1 MFQNIDKDL
10 DKDLDKKERNKNE
23 WEILNNKWKKIKNEN
38 KKQNPE
44 LYNSADSES
53 DSDDNIDSENNTNL
67 VINIKSDN
75 DEPIAGNNSKILKRC
90 GSSYDELL
98 TSQDCI
104 ITEKN
109 EIKCDTPIFHDGVE
123 DSKTHFTS
131 SSSSSSSTS
140 SHNYFDDN
148 ENYNDNENY
157 SDNDNEYFIDTEM
170 ASKITIEYI
179 RNKYNIENTTSLE
192 VDYSINYNMKTLG
205 HLGNYYNII
214 ANNTANKSFFD
225 NLNDANPTS
234 KMKPKPKPKSTPAP
248 KKMLKSELI
257 KNIVLF
263 ETNSL
268 NYPTVL
274 KYRKMIEK
282 IDDLKADKYFSNFV
296 LFP

>member
-1 MFQNIDKDL
+1 MFLSKDV
-10 DKDLDKKERNKNE
+10 DVGVDKKEKNKND
-23 WEILNNKWKKIKNEN
+23 WERINSKWKQIKNEN
-38 KKQNPE
+38 KKQQPE
-44 LYNSADSES
+44 LYNSTDS
-53 DSDDNIDSENNTNL
+53 DSENNTNL
-67 VINIKSDN
+67 IINIKSDN
-75 DEPIAGNNSKILKRC
+75 DEPIVENNSKILKRC

-98 TSQDCI
+98 SSQDCI

-131 SSSSSSSTS
+131 SASSSHSTS

-148 ENYNDNENY
+148 DNYNDNY
-157 SDNDNEYFIDTEM
+157 NDNEYFIDTAAAAAAAA
-170 ASKITIEYI
+170 ASKITMEYI
-179 RNKYNIENTTSLE
+179 KTKYNIENSSSLE
-192 VDYSINYNMKTLG
+192 VDYSINSNMKILT

-214 ANNTANKSFFD
+214 ASNTGNKSFFV
-225 NLNDANPTS
+225 TS
-234 KMKPKPKPKSTPAP
+234 SDTNQKPKSNMKTKSTPAP

-263 ETNSL
+263 ETNEL
-268 NYPTVL
+268 NHPMVL
-274 KYRKMIEK
+274 KYRKMLEK

>member
-1 MFQNIDKDL
+1 MFYCKDKDAY
-10 DKDLDKKERNKNE
+10 KREINKNE
-23 WEILNNKWKKIKNEN
+23 WDKLNSKWKNIKNEN

-44 LYNSADSES
+44 LYSST
-53 DSDDNIDSENNTNL
+53 DSDDNIDSENNTIL

-75 DEPIAGNNSKILKRC
+75 DLDNNADNNEPIAENNSKILKRC

-98 TSQDCI
+98 YSQDCI

-131 SSSSSSSTS
+131 SSSSSSHSTT
-140 SHNYFDDN
+140 SHNYFD
-148 ENYNDNENY
+148 NDE
-157 SDNDNEYFIDTEM
+157 DVNDNEYFIDMTIKP

-179 RNKYNIENTTSLE
+179 RKKYDIDNAVSLE
-192 VDYSINYNMKTLG
+192 VDYSINYNMKTLT

-214 ANNTANKSFFD
+214 ANNTGNKSFFD
-225 NLNDANPTS
+225 KLNDVNQPP
-234 KMKPKPKPKSTPAP
+234 KPKPKPKPKSTPVP

-263 ETNSL
+263 ETNEL

-274 KYRKMIEK
+274 KYRQMLEK

>member
-1 MFQNIDKDL
+1 MFYCKDKDAY
-10 DKDLDKKERNKNE
+10 KREINKNE
-23 WEILNNKWKKIKNEN
+23 WDKLNSKWKNIKNEN

-44 LYNSADSES
+44 LYSST
-53 DSDDNIDSENNTNL
+53 DSDDNIDSENNTIL

-75 DEPIAGNNSKILKRC
+75 NADNNADNNEPIAENNSKILKRC

-98 TSQDCI
+98 YSQDCI

-131 SSSSSSSTS
+131 SSSSSSHSTT
-140 SHNYFDDN
+140 SHNYFD
-148 ENYNDNENY
+148 NDE
-157 SDNDNEYFIDTEM
+157 DVNDNEYFIDMTIKP

-179 RNKYNIENTTSLE
+179 RKKYDIDNAASLE
-192 VDYSINYNMKTLG
+192 VDYSINYNMKTLS

-214 ANNTANKSFFD
+214 ANNTGNKSFFD
-225 NLNDANPTS
+225 KLNDVNQP
-234 KMKPKPKPKSTPAP
+234 PKPKSTPVP

-263 ETNSL
+263 ETNEL

-274 KYRKMIEK
+274 KYRQMLEK

>member
-1 MFQNIDKDL
+1 MFLSKDV
-10 DKDLDKKERNKNE
+10 DVGVDKKEKNKND
-23 WEILNNKWKKIKNEN
+23 WERINNKWKQIKNEN
-38 KKQNPE
+38 KKQQPE
-44 LYNSADSES
+44 LYNSTDS
-53 DSDDNIDSENNTNL
+53 DSENNTNL
-67 VINIKSDN
+67 IINIKSDN
-75 DEPIAGNNSKILKRC
+75 DEPIVENNSKILKRC

-98 TSQDCI
+98 SSQDCI

-131 SSSSSSSTS
+131 SASSSHSTS

-148 ENYNDNENY
+148 DNY
-157 SDNDNEYFIDTEM
+157 NDNEYFIDT
-170 ASKITIEYI
+170 AAAAAAAASSKITMEYI
-179 RNKYNIENTTSLE
+179 KTKYNIENSSSLE
-192 VDYSINYNMKTLG
+192 VDYSINSNMKILT

-214 ANNTANKSFFD
+214 ASNTGNKSFFI
-225 NLNDANPTS
+225 TS
-234 KMKPKPKPKSTPAP
+234 SDTNQKPKSNPKTKSTSAP

-263 ETNSL
+263 ETNEL
-268 NYPTVL
+268 NHPMVL
-274 KYRKMIEK
+274 KYRKMLEK

>member
-1 MFQNIDKDL
+1 MLRNKDVYTIE
-10 DKDLDKKERNKNE
+10 KNKNE
-23 WEILNNKWKKIKNEN
+23 WEILNSKWKKIKNKN
-38 KKQNPE
+38 KKQQPE
-44 LYNSADSES
+44 LYNST
-53 DSDDNIDSENNTNL
+53 DSDDNIESENNTII
-67 VINIKSDN
+67 VINIKLDN
-75 DEPIAGNNSKILKRC
+75 DADNDKPVIENNNKILKRC

-131 SSSSSSSTS
+131 SSSSHSTS

-148 ENYNDNENY
+148 DNY
-157 SDNDNEYFIDTEM
+157 NDNEYFIDTPKL
-170 ASKITIEYI
+170 SNITMDYI
-179 RNKYNIENTTSLE
+179 KNKYNIENAPLLE
-192 VDYSINYNMKTLG
+192 VDYSINYNMKMLT

-214 ANNTANKSFFD
+214 SNNTGNKSFFD
-225 NLNDANPTS
+225 TLNETNQKLKS
-234 KMKPKPKPKSTPAP
+234 KPKPKSAPVP

-263 ETNSL
+263 ETNEL
-268 NYPTVL
+268 NHPMVL
-274 KYRKMIEK
+274 KYRKMLEK
-282 IDDLKADKYFSNFV
+282 IDELKADKYFSNFL

>member
-1 MFQNIDKDL
+1 MFLSKDV
-10 DKDLDKKERNKNE
+10 DVGVDKKEKNKND
-23 WEILNNKWKKIKNEN
+23 WERINSKWKQIKNEN
-38 KKQNPE
+38 KKQQPE
-44 LYNSADSES
+44 LYNSTDS
-53 DSDDNIDSENNTNL
+53 DSENNTNL
-67 VINIKSDN
+67 IINIKSDN
-75 DEPIAGNNSKILKRC
+75 DEPIVENNSKILKRC

-98 TSQDCI
+98 SSQDCI

-131 SSSSSSSTS
+131 SASSSHSTS

-148 ENYNDNENY
+148 DNYNDNY
-157 SDNDNEYFIDTEM
+157 NDNEYFIDTAAAAAAAA
-170 ASKITIEYI
+170 ASKITMEYI
-179 RNKYNIENTTSLE
+179 KTKYNIENSSSLE
-192 VDYSINYNMKTLG
+192 VDYSINSNMKILT

-214 ANNTANKSFFD
+214 ASNTGNKSFFV
-225 NLNDANPTS
+225 TS
-234 KMKPKPKPKSTPAP
+234 SDTNQKPKSNMKTKSTPAP

-263 ETNSL
+263 ETNEL
-268 NYPTVL
+268 NHPMVI
-274 KYRKMIEK
+274 KYRKMLEK

>member
-1 MFQNIDKDL
+1 MFLSKDV
-10 DKDLDKKERNKNE
+10 DFGLDKKEKNKND
-23 WEILNNKWKKIKNEN
+23 WERINSKWKQIKNEN
-38 KKQNPE
+38 KKQQPN
-44 LYNSADSES
+44 LYNSTDS
-53 DSDDNIDSENNTNL
+53 DSDLENNTNL
-67 VINIKSDN
+67 IINIKSDN
-75 DEPIAGNNSKILKRC
+75 DEPIVENNSKILKRC

-98 TSQDCI
+98 SSQDCI

-131 SSSSSSSTS
+131 SASSSHSTS

-148 ENYNDNENY
+148 DNYNDNE
-157 SDNDNEYFIDTEM
+157 YFTDA
-170 ASKITIEYI
+170 ASKITMEYI
-179 RNKYNIENTTSLE
+179 KTKYNIENSSSLE
-192 VDYSINYNMKTLG
+192 VDYSINYNMKILT

-214 ANNTANKSFFD
+214 ASNTGNKSFF
-225 NLNDANPTS
+225 NTLSNTAPKHKSN
-234 KMKPKPKPKSTPAP
+234 MKTKSPPAP

-263 ETNSL
+263 ETNEL
-268 NYPTVL
+268 NHPMVL
-274 KYRKMIEK
+274 KYRKMLEK